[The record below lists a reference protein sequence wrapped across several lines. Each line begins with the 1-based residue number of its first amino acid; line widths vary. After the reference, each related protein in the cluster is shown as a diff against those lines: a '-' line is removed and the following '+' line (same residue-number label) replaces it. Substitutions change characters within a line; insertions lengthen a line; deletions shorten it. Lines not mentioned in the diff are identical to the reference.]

1 MPNSKKKFSNL
12 FSSREVKKRRGYK
25 RILIRKL
32 WVCNVP
38 GADYYVSKYGKV
50 YHYLGNHKWTRISTY
65 SDGKKDSYLKCK
77 INCKSWL
84 LHRLVATVYL
94 ANPKGLPVVMH
105 LNNNKRDCRVKNL
118 KWGTDLEN
126 TLQAWFDGC
135 FKKPNKII
143 YYNDVHHLYNQGL
156 SPKEIANIL
165 PIHISSVKRIL
176 KGKGLIKYKDKFK

>member
-1 MPNSKKKFSNL
+1 MANSKKKFSNL
-12 FSSREVKKRRGYK
+12 FSSREYQKRRGYK

-50 YHYLGNHKWTRISTY
+50 YHYL
-65 SDGKKDSYLKCK
+65 
-77 INCKSWL
+77 
-84 LHRLVATVYL
+84 

-105 LNNNKRDCRVKNL
+105 LNNNKRDCRVKNP